1 MNSLQ
6 HVKSVHDKVKDHR
19 CDLCDYAGSKW
30 NSLIFHT
37 KRHHDKCQGCDDG
50 LLKKATE
57 GRKRL
62 HKAITPNGKYLSIKS
77 SCDPGRQFN
86 IFKLI

>member
-6 HVKSVHDKVKDHR
+6 HVKSVHDKVRDHR

-57 GRKRL
+57 GHKRMQVL
-62 HKAITPNGKYLSIKS
+62 SKYLSIKG